1 MQKPLIEIIGLG
13 GGDIEQLPLGIY
25 RKLQNKER
33 PLFVRT
39 MEHPVLYELV
49 EQEDIEYRSFDAIYE
64 KHDRFEEV
72 YEEIVQTLKE
82 EAALHQHIRYAVPGH
97 PMIAEKTVQLLLQEE
112 AIDIEIVGGQSFLD
126 DLFTAVQVDPIEGFQ
141 LVDATS
147 FDRYELEYSQPIIFC
162 QVYDQMIASEVKLA
176 LLEDLPADYR
186 ISIIQAAGSRDENIL
201 EVSLEELDRQT
212 SLSNLTSVY
221 IPKVPSELLN
231 HQFYQLKEIIATLRG
246 PNGCPWDRK
255 QTHASLK
262 KYLIEETYEVLEAI
276 DREDDDAIA
285 EELGDVLL
293 QVMLHSQIG
302 EDNGYFSIDDVI
314 RHLSEK
320 MIRRHPHVF
329 GDAVVRDE
337 EELSKTWEQIKR
349 QENAEEKAT
358 SILDS
363 LTEGLPATLLAE
375 EVQKKAAKVGFDW
388 KEIEPMMEKV
398 AEELQEF
405 KEAVNQENHEEKEK
419 EFGDILFAMMNVA
432 RYYKINP
439 ETALVRTIHK
449 FKNRFRYVEKCVQQ
463 SKQPWESF
471 TLSEL
476 DQFWEEAK
484 GLEIK
489 E

>member
-13 GGDIEQLPLGIY
+13 GGDIDQLPLGIY
-25 RKLQNKER
+25 RKLQNKEI

-39 MEHPVLYELV
+39 MDHPVLDELV
-49 EQEDIEYRSFDAIYE
+49 DQEKIEYRSFDIIYE
-64 KHDRFEEV
+64 KHDRFEGV
-72 YEEIVQTLKE
+72 YAEIVQTLKK
-82 EAALHQHIRYAVPGH
+82 EANSHQHIRYAVPGH

-112 AIDIEIVGGQSFLD
+112 TLDIEIVGGQSFLD

-141 LVDATS
+141 LVDATG
-147 FDRYELEYSQPIIFC
+147 FDRYALEYSQPIIFC
-162 QVYDQMIASEVKLA
+162 QVYDEMIASDVKLA

-186 ISIIQAAGSRDENIL
+186 IYIIQAAGSKDEKIIG
-201 EVSLEELDRQT
+201 VSLEELDRQT

-221 IPKVPSELLN
+221 IPKVPAELLM
-231 HQFYQLKEIIATLRG
+231 HQFYSLKEIISTLRG
-246 PNGCPWDRK
+246 PHGCPWDRK

-276 DREDDDAIA
+276 DKEDDDAIA

-302 EDNGYFSIDDVI
+302 EDDGYFTIDDVI
-314 RHLSEK
+314 RHISEK

-337 EELSKTWEQIKR
+337 EELSKTWEKIKK
-349 QENAEEKAT
+349 EEKREDKET
-358 SILDS
+358 SLLDS

-375 EVQKKAAKVGFDW
+375 EVQKKVAKVGFDW
-388 KEIEPMMEKV
+388 KEIEPMMKKV
-398 AEELQEF
+398 MEELQEF
-405 KEAVNQENHEEKEK
+405 EEAVHQGDNEEKEK

-439 ETALVRTIHK
+439 ETALLRTIHK
-449 FKNRFRYVEKCVQQ
+449 FKNRFHHVEKCVQQ
-463 SKQPWESF
+463 SNQPWESF
-471 TLSEL
+471 TLHEL

-484 GLEIK
+484 RLEIK